1 MKLKFPKVKKE
12 NIVVYPFMPVPLA
25 FTVTKQYRC
34 SYKLCFD
41 NEFRFLLLLYLWMFK
56 LLLFSPSV
64 SLQSFICKVVKL
76 ST

>member
-1 MKLKFPKVKKE
+1 MKLKFPKVKKK

-56 LLLFSPSV
+56 LSKLH
-64 SLQSFICKVVKL
+64 SLQKEKVFYCFL
-76 ST
+76 HQ